1 MSERISALMD
11 GELEDDDALSLLANA
26 PGREQLRDSWATY
39 HLIGDALRQMPD
51 LTRGVG
57 ADFHAR
63 LAAEPTVLVPRNSN
77 VRSHSRKWLAW
88 SAAAAAA
95 VMAVALVVG
104 TLVPSGGY
112 LGGSMTVPR
121 NAVVASAGNSQ
132 PDETLNS
139 YLLAHQEYSASGV
152 QGSPYVMRA
161 AFDSGRDAA
170 P

>member
-11 GELEDDDALSLLANA
+11 GELEDDDAFGLLANA
-26 PGREQLRDSWATY
+26 NGQGRLRDSWATY
-39 HLIGDALRQMPD
+39 HLIGDALRQMPN
-51 LTRGVG
+51 LAHGMG

-63 LAAEPTVLVPRNSN
+63 LAAEPTILVPRRGNT
-77 VRSHSRKWLAW
+77 RSHTRKWLAW

-95 VMAVALVVG
+95 VMAVALVIG
-104 TLVPSGGY
+104 TLIPSVGY
-112 LGGSMTVPR
+112 LGNGMTAPG
-121 NAVVASAGNSQ
+121 NAVVASADNPQ
-132 PDETLNS
+132 PDDTLNS